1 MLCIGSCS
9 DARSFY
15 FTTNWAVLTN
25 SVVYDT
31 SFTEDFGS
39 LSYRWIG
46 DIDMTIDRHIVLDG
60 WVDDDGVGTD
70 GDVLSDRWIFDDG
83 GGMNFV
89 HNSKLKNQYLGT
101 FWWQKVPKNHWGSQ
115 NSQYSPASVY
125 CYSSARV
132 LDFFQLYSCSPQT
145 PCLFFKRWIN
155 EHIKRMKHIKHMKL
169 TRRFSKLST
178 TSPDHASC
186 HNSCLFLLLTS
197 HWFHQWRGLRYS
209 DHQRLH
215 FIETGLG

>member
-101 FWWQKVPKNHWGSQ
+101 FWWQKVPKNTGVHKTRNTVRHPSTVIHPLVF
-115 NSQYSPASVY
+115 SI
-125 CYSSARV
+125 
-132 LDFFQLYSCSPQT
+132 FFNFTVVHPRPHVC
-145 PCLFFKRWIN
+145 
-155 EHIKRMKHIKHMKL
+155 
-169 TRRFSKLST
+169 FSRDELM
-178 TSPDHASC
+178 
-186 HNSCLFLLLTS
+186 NILNV
-197 HWFHQWRGLRYS
+197 WN
-209 DHQRLH
+209 
-215 FIETGLG
+215 I

>member
-101 FWWQKVPKNHWGSQ
+101 FWWQKVPKNTGVHKTRLLFS
-115 NSQYSPASVY
+115 NKISVY
-125 CYSSARV
+125 PVPTSSTFSHPSKSGLQLKQLFTPDPESVYRQNV
-132 LDFFQLYSCSPQT
+132 LNML
-145 PCLFFKRWIN
+145 N
-155 EHIKRMKHIKHMKL
+155 V
-169 TRRFSKLST
+169 
-178 TSPDHASC
+178 
-186 HNSCLFLLLTS
+186 
-197 HWFHQWRGLRYS
+197 
-209 DHQRLH
+209 
-215 FIETGLG
+215 